1 METLTANTKDELIK
15 LLEERYGRKKSS
27 LYEWFKICDLNS
39 VKRDGLHCFEE
50 EDLGKLDRLNE
61 WVINGNKPIDFP
73 ERANISAITTVENQ
87 SIEEH
92 STPLQSESIPDD
104 FAQLIRASQQKGA
117 GVLIA
122 QNLLAKQ
129 FVDNPNLLPH
139 DLLQEVRESE
149 KAIAPKSQSPKEYA
163 NRFMQLT
170 SMSAA

>member
-1 METLTANTKDELIK
+1 M
-15 LLEERYGRKKSS
+15 
-27 LYEWFKICDLNS
+27 
-39 VKRDGLHCFEE
+39 
-50 EDLGKLDRLNE
+50 
-61 WVINGNKPIDFP
+61 PI
-73 ERANISAITTVENQ
+73 
-87 SIEEH
+87 
-92 STPLQSESIPDD
+92 QSESIPDD
-104 FAQLIRASQQKGA
+104 FTQLIRVSQEKGA
-117 GVLIA
+117 GLLIA